1 MRLIARPN
9 YWQIST
15 VVTSLIIF
23 FPIAAL
29 IGVSF
34 GDSDGIWEHL
44 FQTVLLRYVITTISL
59 MFGVVVVALL
69 FGVTTAWIVTNY
81 NFTAKSLIDFVLIL
95 PASCPAYLVAYAYT
109 DFFEYAGPIQGGL
122 RSIMGWETSA
132 DYYFPEIRSVGGA
145 IFVLA
150 SVLYPYIYLL
160 ARTAFLNT
168 PQSLIEVT
176 SIYGKSK
183 FWNVSLPLGRPA
195 IMAGVALV
203 SMEVVSDFG
212 TVEYFSIQTLTL
224 GIFNVWI
231 GMNNLT
237 AASQISLFTFLF
249 ILVFLII
256 EIKSRSDKRFN
267 DTSRRQRNARTENVS
282 LKKGLVL
289 IAVCLIPVFCGFFI
303 PVMILIGNV
312 SAYSI
317 FTNISEIF
325 IILGNTLLVCFLG
338 ATCIVLVSTY
348 LAATT
353 IVHGNKFFQRIANI
367 AASGY
372 AFPGTMLA
380 IGVLISAGLLDKV
393 LGSLSSFNFIFF
405 KPVYVSGTLTVLV
418 FAYLVRYLAVGYG
431 ANVSG
436 LTRVSLNLNWASRTL
451 SKKFS
456 NTIMQISIPL
466 IKKSIIAGGLL
477 AFVDIAK
484 ELPMTLLLRP
494 FNFETLATYTYQ
506 FAHDELMDQASFP
519 ALIIVMFGL
528 IPVILLNRLMRS

>member
-1 MRLIARPN
+1 MKLIAKPN
-9 YWQIST
+9 YWG
-15 VVTSLIIF
+15 TSIAFLSIIIF
-23 FPIAAL
+23 FPIVAL
-29 IGVSF
+29 VGVSF

-44 FQTVLLRYVITTISL
+44 FQTVLLRYIVTTTSL
-59 MFGVVVVALL
+59 MGGVVILALL
-69 FGVTTAWIVTNY
+69 FGITTAWIVTNY
-81 NFTAKSLIDFVLIL
+81 DFPTKNLIDFILIL

-109 DFFEYAGPIQGGL
+109 DFFEYAGPLQVGL
-122 RSIMGWETSA
+122 RSITGWETASE
-132 DYYFPEIRSVGGA
+132 YYFPEIRSVGGA

-168 PQSLIEVT
+168 PESLIEVT

-249 ILVFLII
+249 IFVLLIT
-256 EIKSRSDKRFN
+256 EIKSRSNRRFN
-267 DTSRRQRNARTENVS
+267 DTSRRQRNPKTQKVS
-282 LKKGLVL
+282 TKKCLVL
-289 IAVCLIPVFCGFFI
+289 IAICLIPVLCGFFI

-312 SAYSI
+312 GAFFKMSDL
-317 FTNISEIF
+317 SEIF
-325 IILGNTLLVCFLG
+325 LILRNTVFVCLIGAIIIVAVSTFLATVAFAHGNIIL
-338 ATCIVLVSTY
+338 
-348 LAATT
+348 
-353 IVHGNKFFQRIANI
+353 QRLANI

-380 IGVLISAGLLDKV
+380 IGVLISAGLVDK
-393 LGSLSSFNFIFF
+393 LIAYLFSFDFIFF
-405 KPVYVSGTLTVLV
+405 EPTYISGTLTVLI

-431 ANVSG
+431 ATMSG
-436 LTRVSLNLNWASRTL
+436 LTRVSPNLSWASRTL
-451 SKKFS
+451 SNKFS
-456 NTIMQISIPL
+456 TTVMKVSIPL
-466 IKKSIIAGGLL
+466 IKKSIVAGGLL

-506 FAHDELMDQASFP
+506 FAHDELMDQASLP
-519 ALIIVMFGL
+519 ALIIIMFGL
-528 IPVILLNRLMRS
+528 LPVILLNKLLRN